1 MLLPDATHSHKKGLQ
16 TILNLASGFMDMV
29 IVFTLHST
37 INETAKQSD
46 TAISL
51 KGDPK
56 LKASTEME

>member
-1 MLLPDATHSHKKGLQ
+1 
-16 TILNLASGFMDMV
+16 MDMV